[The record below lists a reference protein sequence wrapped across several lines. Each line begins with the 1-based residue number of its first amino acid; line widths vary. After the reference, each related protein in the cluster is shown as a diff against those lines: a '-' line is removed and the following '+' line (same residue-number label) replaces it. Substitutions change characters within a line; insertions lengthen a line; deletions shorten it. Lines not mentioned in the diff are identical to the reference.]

1 MKKYILLLLFFN
13 VLIICDIFSQEVSL
27 KDKNSFYNGKR
38 GLLEIGINPRV
49 SWFSYQLPIGGD
61 LIKTSTKMNPF
72 LEYSYGLTNRWSAT
86 INVGRTT
93 HFRRPIGFSGRDS
106 VGPPPTNSYESAEYI
121 YYTLGEMKSKEI
133 QSNKVGL
140 RFNYHLKKKGA
151 ISPLG
156 HYFGFGF
163 NYLMNSI
170 DYKDEP
176 LLKFT
181 RENGELIILEE
192 YHPKKPIIKFN
203 LWSID
208 LTYGARKNITENLF
222 VSWHMLWS
230 ISNYFGSGL
239 WDVENSYSDIMYI
252 QNGSDH
258 ISDVSE
264 IKKSDLIKPSEDLM
278 RRTNLFSFRFGIG
291 YVIH

>member
-13 VLIICDIFSQEVSL
+13 VLNICDIFSQEVSL
-27 KDKNSFYNGKR
+27 KEKNSFYNGKR
-38 GLLEIGINPRV
+38 GLLEIGINPRG
-49 SWFSYQLPIGGD
+49 STYSYELPVGSFAFIRN
-61 LIKTSTKMNPF
+61 TATKMNPF

-86 INVGRTT
+86 INAGRTT
-93 HFRRPIGFSGRDS
+93 HFRRPIGFFGTHESGGS
-106 VGPPPTNSYESAEYI
+106 LSEYDFFFI
-121 YYTLGEMKSKEI
+121 GEIKSKEI

-140 RFNYHLKKKGA
+140 RLNYHLKKKGA

-170 DYKDEP
+170 DYEDEP

-181 RENGELIILEE
+181 RENGELIILEK
-192 YHPKKPIIKFN
+192 YDGKRPIKFN

-230 ISNYFGSGL
+230 INNWFGPMWGSESSSDKTYTQNSGDFIL
-239 WDVENSYSDIMYI
+239 
-252 QNGSDH
+252 
-258 ISDVSE
+258 DVSE
-264 IKKSDLIKPSEDLM
+264 IKKSDLIKPSEDVM

>member
-1 MKKYILLLLFFN
+1 MFFN

-49 SWFSYQLPIGGD
+49 STYSYELPFGSYSFIRN
-61 LIKTSTKMNPF
+61 TATKINPF

-86 INVGRTT
+86 INAGRTT
-93 HFRRPIGFSGRDS
+93 HFRRPVGFRGRDS
-106 VGPPPTNSYESAEYI
+106 VGPPTNTWESAEYK
-121 YYTLGEMKSKEI
+121 YYTIGELRSKEI

-163 NYLMNSI
+163 NYLMNSV
-170 DYKDEP
+170 DYEDEP
-176 LLKFT
+176 LTKYTTENRELVILKELEEEPLKF
-181 RENGELIILEE
+181 N
-192 YHPKKPIIKFN
+192 F
-203 LWSID
+203 WSID

-230 ISNYFGSGL
+230 ISNWFGPMWGS
-239 WDVENSYSDIMYI
+239 ENSNFDNEYYPNKNGYDYI
-252 QNGSDH
+252 SKNNSPR
-258 ISDVSE
+258 
-264 IKKSDLIKPSEDLM
+264 SDLIKPSEDVM

>member
-49 SWFSYQLPIGGD
+49 SMFFYEIPEIDIYGD
-61 LIKTSTKMNPF
+61 FHSSTKINPF

-86 INVGRTT
+86 INAGRTT
-93 HFRRPIGFSGRDS
+93 HFRRPIGFSARDE
-106 VGPPPTNSYESAEYI
+106 VGSPGAPGDPTEYI
-121 YYTLGEMKSKEI
+121 YYTSGELGPKEI

-170 DYKDEP
+170 DYEDEP

-181 RENGELIILEE
+181 RENGELIILYESKE
-192 YHPKKPIIKFN
+192 KPFKFN

-208 LTYGARKNITENLF
+208 LTYGARKNITENFF

-230 ISNYFGSGL
+230 ISNWFGPMWGFDDYNTNYNQSGY
-239 WDVENSYSDIMYI
+239 EEYI
-252 QNGSDH
+252 K
-258 ISDVSE
+258 V
-264 IKKSDLIKPSEDLM
+264 KKSDFIKPSEAVM

>member
-1 MKKYILLLLFFN
+1 MFFN

-49 SWFSYQLPIGGD
+49 SMFFINDKD
-61 LIKTSTKMNPF
+61 LGNYEKYHLSTKINPF

-86 INVGRTT
+86 INAGRTT
-93 HFRRPIGFSGRDS
+93 HFRSPIGFSAYEA
-106 VGPPPTNSYESAEYI
+106 VGPPPTTSWGSQEYNPFLI
-121 YYTLGEMKSKEI
+121 GELGPKEI

-176 LLKFT
+176 LTKFL
-181 RENGELIILEE
+181 RYYGELPLEE
-192 YHPKKPIIKFN
+192 YDLKEPIKFN

-230 ISNYFGSGL
+230 ISNWFGSGL
-239 WDVENSYSDIMYI
+239 WDLENSYSDIMYI

-264 IKKSDLIKPSEDLM
+264 IKKSDLIKPSEDVM